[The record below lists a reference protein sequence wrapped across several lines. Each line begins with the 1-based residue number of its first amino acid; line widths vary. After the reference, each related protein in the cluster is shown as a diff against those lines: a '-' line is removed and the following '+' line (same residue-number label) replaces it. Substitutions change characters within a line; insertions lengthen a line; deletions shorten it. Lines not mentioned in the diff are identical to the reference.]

1 MITSF
6 DVPTVDRITGVRGV
20 ENIFPDDTIQ
30 QGVATISKYEFS
42 EANNPLYNLRKISD
56 GLGFMRMYDGK
67 YVRLHVNGELM
78 MSDTAMER
86 RTNRSFIEFATGR
99 VLIAGLGVGLII
111 QNIIDK
117 EDVTEIVVIEKYQDV
132 IDVVEPRI
140 KHPKL
145 KIICADVFK
154 YDMPAEE
161 KFDTIYFDIWP
172 EISTDNLNEMTL
184 LHRKY
189 RKNKVSKDSFMDSWL
204 RDFLRNRRAKEN
216 RESRRYGW

>member
-6 DVPTVDRITGVRGV
+6 DVPNVDRITGVRGV
-20 ENIFPDDTIQ
+20 ENMFPDEVLQ

-42 EANNPLYNLRKISD
+42 EVKNPLYNLRAVRD
-56 GLGFMRMYDGK
+56 GNMMMWMYDGK
-67 YVRLHVNGELM
+67 YVRLHVNGQLM

-132 IDVVEPRI
+132 IDVVEARI

-145 KIICADVFK
+145 KIICADIFN
-154 YDMPAEE
+154 YDMPNTE

-172 EISTDNLNEMTL
+172 SISTDNLDEMTL

-189 RKNKVSKDSFMDSWL
+189 RKNKRSKESYMDSWL
-204 RDFLRNRRAKEN
+204 RDFLRSRRRAEN
-216 RESRRYGW
+216 KRSHY

>member
-20 ENIFPDDTIQ
+20 ENLFPDDTIQ
-30 QGVATISKYEFS
+30 QGVATISKYEFL
-42 EANNPLYNLRKISD
+42 EANNPLYNLRKNRD

-67 YVRLHVNGELM
+67 YVRLHVNGKLM

-140 KHPKL
+140 THPKL
-145 KIICADVFK
+145 KIICADIFK
-154 YDMPAEE
+154 YDMPKTE

-172 EISTDNLNEMTL
+172 DISTHNLNEMTL

-189 RKNKVSKDSFMDSWL
+189 RKNKISKDSFMDSWL
-204 RDFLRNRRAKEN
+204 RDFLRERRKKEK